1 MSWKTEMRAVV
12 MTISSLFRVS
22 VLTALVLCGALGFD
36 QAVPGIVFSEAVAQ
50 DKPKK
55 DTRETRRTPAL
66 RNKVYERLAEAQG
79 FAEAKDYASA
89 EAILNDM
96 ISEDG
101 KRALNSYELA
111 NVYNL
116 HAFLSYVNEDY
127 AQSLRYYGRV
137 IAQPDIP
144 LAMEINTR
152 FTVAQLYFVQEQWQQ
167 GIDALLTWF
176 DLNEKPNAG
185 AYVLLA
191 QGYYQVKDYNLAL
204 KNVETA
210 IGMHE
215 GEGKLPKEQWYNLA
229 RFLYFDREDFDSAL
243 DVLNT
248 LIIYYPKKQ
257 YWVQASHLYGEKK
270 DEPTQLALMEAAYE
284 QGFLD
289 RSSELVTMSYLYL
302 NAETPYY
309 AGAVMQKG
317 FADELVEDKSK
328 NFELAGS
335 AWAQAREVAKSIPMM
350 EKAAAKSEEGEL
362 YVRLGNVYLD
372 GDQFSKSA
380 DSIIKGLNKGG
391 VKRPDQARLALG
403 MAYFNLGDY
412 DEARKAFRAAG
423 KDGARRKEWQRSQE
437 MAKQWIAYVTSEEDR
452 QRELEKDLF

>member
-1 MSWKTEMRAVV
+1 MR
-12 MTISSLFRVS
+12 
-22 VLTALVLCGALGFD
+22 
-36 QAVPGIVFSEAVAQ
+36 EAVLRVRALCLTSFKAVAVSAMFLGGAVLLDPVTPGSLVSSANAQ
-50 DKPKK
+50 DDKAKQDK
-55 DTRETRRTPAL
+55 RETRRTPAL
-66 RNKVYERLAEAQG
+66 RNKVYERLAEAQVL
-79 FAEAKDYASA
+79 AEAKDYAGA
-89 EAILNDM
+89 AAILNDM
-96 ISEDG
+96 IAEDG

-116 HAFLSYVNEDY
+116 FAFLSYATEDY
-127 AQSLRYYGRV
+127 AQSLRYYEQV

-152 FTVAQLYFVQEQWQQ
+152 FTIAQLYFVQEKWQQ
-167 GIDALLTWF
+167 GIDALLVWF
-176 DLNEKPNAG
+176 ELNEKPNAG

-191 QGYYQVKDYNLAL
+191 QGYYQVKNFDLAL

-210 IGMHE
+210 IDMHE

-229 RFLYFDREDFDSAL
+229 RFLYFDKEDFDSAL

-270 DEPTQLALMEAAYE
+270 EEQKQLALMEAAYE

-302 NAETPYY
+302 NAEVPYF
-309 AGAVMQKG
+309 AASVIEKG
-317 FADELVEDKSK
+317 FDDELVDDKSK
-328 NFELAGS
+328 NYELAGS

-350 EKAAAKSEEGEL
+350 EKAAAKSDEGEL

-372 GDQFSKSA
+372 GDQFAKAA
-380 DSIIKGLNKGG
+380 DSVSKGLKKGG
-391 VKRPDQARLALG
+391 VKRPDQARLVLG
-403 MAYFNLGDY
+403 MAYFNLGEY
-412 DEARKAFRAAG
+412 NKARKAFRDAG
-423 KDGARRKEWQRSQE
+423 KDERSE
-437 MAKQWIAYVTSEEDR
+437 KYAKQWISYVTSEEER
-452 QRELEKDLF
+452 QRELEKDLM

>member
-1 MSWKTEMRAVV
+1 
-12 MTISSLFRVS
+12 MTMASLFRACALS
-22 VLTALVLCGALGFD
+22 VIAFCGAVALD
-36 QAVPGIVFSEAVAQ
+36 QAAPGVFLSEAVAQ
-50 DKPKK
+50 DQPKK

-66 RNKVYERLAEAQG
+66 RNKVYERLAEAQTL
-79 FAEAKDYASA
+79 AEAKDYAGAS
-89 EAILNDM
+89 AILNDM

-101 KRALNSYELA
+101 KQALNSYELA

-116 HAFLSYVNEDY
+116 HAFLSYANEDY
-127 AQSLRYYGRV
+127 SQSLRYYGQV

-152 FTVAQLYFVQEQWQQ
+152 FTIAQLYFVQEQWQQ
-167 GIDALLTWF
+167 GIDALLMWF
-176 DLNEKPNAG
+176 EMNEKPNAG
-185 AYVLLA
+185 SYVLLA
-191 QGYYQVKDYNLAL
+191 QGYYQVKRYDLAL
-204 KNVETA
+204 DNVETA
-210 IGMHE
+210 IAMHE

-229 RFLYFDREDFDSAL
+229 RFLYFDKEDFDSAL

-270 DEPTQLALMEAAYE
+270 DEPRQLALMEAAYE

-289 RSSELVTMSYLYL
+289 RSSELVTMAYLYL
-302 NAETPYY
+302 NAEVPYY
-309 AGAVMQKG
+309 AGSVIEKG
-317 FADELVEDKSK
+317 FSDELVEDKSK
-328 NFELAGS
+328 NYELAGS
-335 AWAQAREVAKSIPMM
+335 AWAQAQEVAKSIPMM

-372 GDQFSKSA
+372 GDQFQKSA

-391 VKRPDQARLALG
+391 IKRPDQARLALG

-412 DEARKAFRAAG
+412 NEARKAFRAAS
-423 KDGARRKEWQRSQE
+423 KESARQKEWERSKE
-437 MAKQWIAYVTSEEDR
+437 MAQQWIAYVTSEEDR

>member
-1 MSWKTEMRAVV
+1 LW
-12 MTISSLFRVS
+12 
-22 VLTALVLCGALGFD
+22 CGGIGPRSPGRFVIRGGRSG
-36 QAVPGIVFSEAVAQ
+36 QAQERYPR
-50 DKPKK
+50 DPP
-55 DTRETRRTPAL
+55 TPAL
-66 RNKVYERLAEAQG
+66 RNKVYERLAEAQTL
-79 FAEAKDYASA
+79 AEAKDYAGAS
-89 EAILNDM
+89 AILNDM

-116 HAFLSYVNEDY
+116 HAFLSYANEDY
-127 AQSLRYYGRV
+127 SQSLRYYEQV

-152 FTVAQLYFVQEQWQQ
+152 FTIAQLYFVQEKWQQ
-167 GIDALLTWF
+167 GIDALLMWF
-176 DLNEKPNAG
+176 EMNEKPNAG

-191 QGYYQVKDYNLAL
+191 QGYYQVKRYDLAL
-204 KNVETA
+204 DNVETA
-210 IGMHE
+210 IAMHE

-229 RFLYFDREDFDSAL
+229 RFLYFDKEDFDSAL

-270 DEPTQLALMEAAYE
+270 DEPRQLALMEAAYE

-289 RSSELVTMSYLYL
+289 RSSELVTMAYLYL
-302 NAETPYY
+302 NAEVPYY
-309 AGAVMQKG
+309 AGSVIEKG
-317 FADELVEDKSK
+317 FSDELVEDKSK
-328 NFELAGS
+328 NYELAGS
-335 AWAQAREVAKSIPMM
+335 AWAQAQEVAKSIPMM

-372 GDQFSKSA
+372 GDQFQKSA

-412 DEARKAFRAAG
+412 NEARKAFRAAS
-423 KDGARRKEWQRSQE
+423 KEGARRKEWERSKE
-437 MAKQWIAYVTSEEDR
+437 MAQQWIAYVTSEEDR

>member
-1 MSWKTEMRAVV
+1 
-12 MTISSLFRVS
+12 MTMSSLFRVS
-22 VLTALVLCGALGFD
+22 ALSVIALCGVVIMD
-36 QAVPGIVFSEAVAQ
+36 QAAPGVFLSEAVAQ

-66 RNKVYERLAEAQG
+66 RNKVYERLAEAQTL
-79 FAEAKDYASA
+79 AEAKDYVGAA
-89 EAILNDM
+89 AILNDM

-101 KRALNSYELA
+101 KKALNSYELA

-116 HAFLSYVNEDY
+116 HAFLSYANENY
-127 AQSLRYYGRV
+127 SQSLRYYGQV
-137 IAQPDIP
+137 VAQPDIP

-152 FTVAQLYFVQEQWQQ
+152 FTISQLYFVQEKWQQ
-167 GIDALLTWF
+167 GIDALLIWF
-176 DLNEKPNAG
+176 EMNEKPNAG

-191 QGYYQVKDYNLAL
+191 QGYYQVKRYDLAL
-204 KNVETA
+204 DNVETA
-210 IGMHE
+210 IAMHE
-215 GEGKLPKEQWYNLA
+215 VEGKLPKEQWYNLA
-229 RFLYFDREDFDSAL
+229 RFLYFDKEDFDSAL

-270 DEPTQLALMEAAYE
+270 DEPRQLALMEAAYE

-289 RSSELVTMSYLYL
+289 RSSELVTMAYLYL
-302 NAETPYY
+302 NAEVPYY
-309 AGAVMQKG
+309 AGAVIEKG
-317 FADELVEDKSK
+317 FSDELVEGKSK
-328 NFELAGS
+328 NYELAGS
-335 AWAQAREVAKSIPMM
+335 AWAQAQEVAKSIPMM

-372 GDQFSKSA
+372 GDQFQKSA
-380 DSIIKGLNKGG
+380 DSIIKGLNRGS

-423 KDGARRKEWQRSQE
+423 KEGARRKEWERSRE
-437 MAKQWIAYVTSEEDR
+437 MAQQWIAYVTSEENR

>member
-1 MSWKTEMRAVV
+1 

-270 DEPTQLALMEAAYE
+270 DETTQLALMEAAYE

-437 MAKQWIAYVTSEEDR
+437 MAQQWIAYVTSEEDR

>member
-1 MSWKTEMRAVV
+1 MRAVV

-22 VLTALVLCGALGFD
+22 ALTALALFGVLALD
-36 QAVPGIVFSEAVAQ
+36 HAAPGIVFSEAVAQ

-116 HAFLSYVNEDY
+116 HAFLSYVKEDY
-127 AQSLRYYGRV
+127 AQSLRYYGQV

-229 RFLYFDREDFDSAL
+229 RFLYFDKEDFDSAL

-302 NAETPYY
+302 NADTPYY

>member
-1 MSWKTEMRAVV
+1 
-12 MTISSLFRVS
+12 MTMASLFRVS
-22 VLTALVLCGALGFD
+22 ALSVIALCGAVALD
-36 QAVPGIVFSEAVAQ
+36 QAAPGIVLSEAVAQ

-66 RNKVYERLAEAQG
+66 RNKVYERLAEAQTL
-79 FAEAKDYASA
+79 AEAKDYAGAS
-89 EAILNDM
+89 AILNDM

-101 KRALNSYELA
+101 KQALNSYELA

-116 HAFLSYVNEDY
+116 HAFLSYANEDY
-127 AQSLRYYGRV
+127 PQSLRYYEQV

-152 FTVAQLYFVQEQWQQ
+152 FTIAQLYFVQEKWQQ
-167 GIDALLTWF
+167 GIDALLMWF
-176 DLNEKPNAG
+176 EMNEKPNAG

-191 QGYYQVKDYNLAL
+191 QGYYQVKRYDMAL
-204 KNVETA
+204 DNVETA
-210 IGMHE
+210 IAMHE

-229 RFLYFDREDFDSAL
+229 RFLYFDKEDFDSAL

-270 DEPTQLALMEAAYE
+270 DEPRQLALMEAAYE

-289 RSSELVTMSYLYL
+289 RSSELVTMAYLYL
-302 NAETPYY
+302 NAEAPYY
-309 AGAVMQKG
+309 AGSVIQKG

-328 NFELAGS
+328 NYELAGS

-372 GDQFSKSA
+372 GDQFQKSA

-437 MAKQWIAYVTSEEDR
+437 MAQQWIAYVTSEEDR

>member
-1 MSWKTEMRAVV
+1 MRRAV
-12 MTISSLFRVS
+12 ISMLSLCGEMCRTS
-22 VLTALVLCGALGFD
+22 ALAALLLCGAVALD
-36 QAVPGIVFSEAVAQ
+36 PVLPGDVISGAVAQ
-50 DKPKK
+50 DDKPKK
-55 DTRETRRTPAL
+55 DQRETRRTPAL
-66 RNKVYERLAEAQG
+66 RNKVYEKLAEAQTL
-79 FAEAKDYASA
+79 AEAKDYAGA
-89 EAILNDM
+89 AVILNDM
-96 ISEDG
+96 IAEDG

-116 HAFLSYVNEDY
+116 FAFLAYATEDY
-127 AQSLRYYGRV
+127 PQSLRYYEQV

-152 FTVAQLYFVQEQWQQ
+152 FTIAQLYFVQEKWQQ
-167 GIDALLTWF
+167 GIDAMLVWF

-191 QGYYQVKDYNLAL
+191 QGYYQVKKYELAL
-204 KNVETA
+204 ENVETA
-210 IGMHE
+210 ISMHE

-229 RFLYFDREDFDSAL
+229 RFLYFDKEDFDSAL

-270 DEPTQLALMEAAYE
+270 EEQKQLALMEAAYE

-289 RSSELVTMSYLYL
+289 RSSELVTMAYLYL
-302 NAETPYY
+302 NAEVPYY
-309 AGAVMQKG
+309 AGSVIEQG
-317 FADELVEDKSK
+317 FKDELVDDKSK
-328 NFELAGS
+328 NYELGGS

-350 EKAAAKSEEGEL
+350 EKAAAKSDEGEL

-372 GDQFSKSA
+372 GDQFAKAA
-380 DSIIKGLNKGG
+380 DSVNKGLKKGG
-391 VKRPDQARLALG
+391 VKRPDQARLVLG
-403 MAYFNLGDY
+403 MAYFNLGEY
-412 DEARKAFRAAG
+412 NKARKAFRDAG
-423 KDGARRKEWQRSQE
+423 KDDRSE
-437 MAKQWIAYVTSEEDR
+437 KYAKQWIAYVSSEEER

>member
-1 MSWKTEMRAVV
+1 
-12 MTISSLFRVS
+12 MTMASLFRVS
-22 VLTALVLCGALGFD
+22 ALSVIALCGAVAFD
-36 QAVPGIVFSEAVAQ
+36 HAAPGVLLSEAIAQ
-50 DKPKK
+50 DEPKK

-66 RNKVYERLAEAQG
+66 RNKVYERLAEAQTL
-79 FAEAKDYASA
+79 AEAKDYAGAS
-89 EAILNDM
+89 AILNDM

-101 KRALNSYELA
+101 KQALNSYELA

-116 HAFLSYVNEDY
+116 HAFLSYANEDY
-127 AQSLRYYGRV
+127 PQSLRYYEQV

-152 FTVAQLYFVQEQWQQ
+152 FTIAQLYFVQEKWQQ
-167 GIDALLTWF
+167 GIDALLMWF
-176 DLNEKPNAG
+176 EMNEKPNAG

-191 QGYYQVKDYNLAL
+191 QGYYQVKRYDMAL
-204 KNVETA
+204 DNVETA
-210 IGMHE
+210 IAMHE

-229 RFLYFDREDFDSAL
+229 RFLYFDKEDFDSAL

-270 DEPTQLALMEAAYE
+270 DEPRQLALMEAAYE

-289 RSSELVTMSYLYL
+289 RSSELVTMAYLYL
-302 NAETPYY
+302 NAEAPYY
-309 AGAVMQKG
+309 AGSVIQKG

-328 NFELAGS
+328 NYELAGS

-372 GDQFSKSA
+372 GDQFQKSA

-423 KDGARRKEWQRSQE
+423 KDGASRKEWQRSQE
-437 MAKQWIAYVTSEEDR
+437 MAQQWIAYVTSEEDR

>member
-1 MSWKTEMRAVV
+1 MRRAV
-12 MTISSLFRVS
+12 ISMLSLCG
-22 VLTALVLCGALGFD
+22 VLCRTSALAALLLSS
-36 QAVPGIVFSEAVAQ
+36 AVALDPVLPVDVISGAVAQ
-50 DKPKK
+50 DDKPKK
-55 DTRETRRTPAL
+55 DQRETRRTPAL
-66 RNKVYERLAEAQG
+66 RNKVYEKLAEAQTL
-79 FAEAKDYASA
+79 AEAKDYAGA
-89 EAILNDM
+89 AVILNDM
-96 ISEDG
+96 IAEDG

-116 HAFLSYVNEDY
+116 FAFLAYATEDY
-127 AQSLRYYGRV
+127 PQSLRYYEQV

-152 FTVAQLYFVQEQWQQ
+152 FTIAQLYFVQEKWQQ
-167 GIDALLTWF
+167 GIDAMLVWF

-191 QGYYQVKDYNLAL
+191 QGYYQVKKYDLAL
-204 KNVETA
+204 ENVETA
-210 IGMHE
+210 ISMHE

-229 RFLYFDREDFDSAL
+229 RFLYFDKEDFDSAL

-270 DEPTQLALMEAAYE
+270 EEQKQLALMEAAYE

-289 RSSELVTMSYLYL
+289 RSSELVTMAYLYL
-302 NAETPYY
+302 NAEVPYY
-309 AGAVMQKG
+309 AGSVIEQG
-317 FADELVEDKSK
+317 FKDELVDDKSK
-328 NFELAGS
+328 NYELGGS

-350 EKAAAKSEEGEL
+350 EKAAAKSDEGEL

-372 GDQFSKSA
+372 GDQFAKAA
-380 DSIIKGLNKGG
+380 DSVNKGLKKGG
-391 VKRPDQARLALG
+391 VKRPDQARLVLG
-403 MAYFNLGDY
+403 MAYFNLGEY
-412 DEARKAFRAAG
+412 NKARKAFRDAG
-423 KDGARRKEWQRSQE
+423 KDDRSE
-437 MAKQWIAYVTSEEDR
+437 KYAKQWIAYVSSEEER

>member
-1 MSWKTEMRAVV
+1 
-12 MTISSLFRVS
+12 MTMASLFRVS
-22 VLTALVLCGALGFD
+22 ALSVIALCGAVALD
-36 QAVPGIVFSEAVAQ
+36 QAAPGIVLSEAVAQ

-66 RNKVYERLAEAQG
+66 RNKVYERLAEAQTL
-79 FAEAKDYASA
+79 AEAKDYAGAS
-89 EAILNDM
+89 AILNDM

-101 KRALNSYELA
+101 KQALNSYELA

-116 HAFLSYVNEDY
+116 HAFLSYANEDY
-127 AQSLRYYGRV
+127 PQSLRYYEQV

-152 FTVAQLYFVQEQWQQ
+152 FTIAQLYFVQEKWQQ
-167 GIDALLTWF
+167 GIDALLMWF
-176 DLNEKPNAG
+176 EMNEKPNAG

-191 QGYYQVKDYNLAL
+191 QGYYQVKRYDMAL
-204 KNVETA
+204 DNVETA
-210 IGMHE
+210 IAMHE

-229 RFLYFDREDFDSAL
+229 RFLYFDKEDFDSAL

-270 DEPTQLALMEAAYE
+270 DEPRQLALMEAAYE

-289 RSSELVTMSYLYL
+289 RSSELVTMAYLYL
-302 NAETPYY
+302 NAEAPYY
-309 AGAVMQKG
+309 AGSVIQKG

-328 NFELAGS
+328 NYELAGS

-372 GDQFSKSA
+372 GDQFQKSA

-423 KDGARRKEWQRSQE
+423 KDGASRKEWQRSQE
-437 MAKQWIAYVTSEEDR
+437 MAQQWIAYVTSEEDR

>member
-1 MSWKTEMRAVV
+1 
-12 MTISSLFRVS
+12 MTMALLFRVS
-22 VLTALVLCGALGFD
+22 ALSVIALCGVVALD
-36 QAVPGIVFSEAVAQ
+36 HAAPGVLLSEAVAQ

-66 RNKVYERLAEAQG
+66 RNKVYERLAEAQTL
-79 FAEAKDYASA
+79 AEAKDYAGAS
-89 EAILNDM
+89 AILNDM

-116 HAFLSYVNEDY
+116 HAFLSYANEDY
-127 AQSLRYYGRV
+127 SQSLRYYEQV

-152 FTVAQLYFVQEQWQQ
+152 FTIAQLYFVQEKWQQ
-167 GIDALLTWF
+167 GIDALLMWF
-176 DLNEKPNAG
+176 EMNEKPNAG

-191 QGYYQVKDYNLAL
+191 QGYYQVKRYDLAL
-204 KNVETA
+204 DNVETA

-229 RFLYFDREDFDSAL
+229 RFLYFDKEDFDSAL

-270 DEPTQLALMEAAYE
+270 DEPRQLALMEAAYE

-289 RSSELVTMSYLYL
+289 RSSELVTMAYLYL
-302 NAETPYY
+302 NAEVPYY
-309 AGAVMQKG
+309 AGSVIEKG
-317 FADELVEDKSK
+317 FSDELVEDKSK
-328 NFELAGS
+328 NYELAGS
-335 AWAQAREVAKSIPMM
+335 AWAQAQEVAKSIPMM

-372 GDQFSKSA
+372 GDEFQKSA

-412 DEARKAFRAAG
+412 NEARKAFRAASKEG
-423 KDGARRKEWQRSQE
+423 SRRKEWERSKE
-437 MAKQWIAYVTSEEDR
+437 MAQQWIAYVTSEEDR

>member
-1 MSWKTEMRAVV
+1 

-127 AQSLRYYGRV
+127 AQSLRYYGQV

-204 KNVETA
+204 KNVDTA

-380 DSIIKGLNKGG
+380 NSIIKGLNKGG

-437 MAKQWIAYVTSEEDR
+437 MAQQWIAYVTSEEDR

>member
-1 MSWKTEMRAVV
+1 
-12 MTISSLFRVS
+12 MTMASLFRVAALS
-22 VLTALVLCGALGFD
+22 VIALCGAVALD
-36 QAVPGIVFSEAVAQ
+36 QAAPGVLLSEAVAQ

-66 RNKVYERLAEAQG
+66 RNKVYERLAEAQTL
-79 FAEAKDYASA
+79 AEAKDYAGAS
-89 EAILNDM
+89 AILNDM

-101 KRALNSYELA
+101 KQALNSYELA

-116 HAFLSYVNEDY
+116 HAFLSYANEDY
-127 AQSLRYYGRV
+127 PQSLRYYEQV

-152 FTVAQLYFVQEQWQQ
+152 FTIAQLYFVQEKWQQ
-167 GIDALLTWF
+167 GIDALLMWF
-176 DLNEKPNAG
+176 EMNEKPNAG

-191 QGYYQVKDYNLAL
+191 QGYYQVKRYDLAL
-204 KNVETA
+204 DNVETA

-229 RFLYFDREDFDSAL
+229 RFLYFDKEDFDSAL

-270 DEPTQLALMEAAYE
+270 DEPRQLALMEAAYE

-289 RSSELVTMSYLYL
+289 RSSELVTMAYLYL
-302 NAETPYY
+302 NAEAPYY
-309 AGAVMQKG
+309 AGSVIQKG

-328 NFELAGS
+328 NYELAGS

-372 GDQFSKSA
+372 GDQFQKCA

-403 MAYFNLGDY
+403 MAYFN
-412 DEARKAFRAAG
+412 
-423 KDGARRKEWQRSQE
+423 
-437 MAKQWIAYVTSEEDR
+437 
-452 QRELEKDLF
+452 

>member
-1 MSWKTEMRAVV
+1 
-12 MTISSLFRVS
+12 MTISSLLRVP

-116 HAFLSYVNEDY
+116 HAFLSYVKEDY
-127 AQSLRYYGRV
+127 AQSLRYYGQV

-152 FTVAQLYFVQEQWQQ
+152 FTVAQLYFVQEKWQQ

-229 RFLYFDREDFDSAL
+229 RFLYFDKEDFDSAL
-243 DVLNT
+243 GVLNT
-248 LIIYYPKKQ
+248 LITYYPKKQ

-380 DSIIKGLNKGG
+380 NSIIKGLNKGG

-437 MAKQWIAYVTSEEDR
+437 MAQQWIAYVTSEEDR

>member
-1 MSWKTEMRAVV
+1 

-22 VLTALVLCGALGFD
+22 ALTALALFGVLALD
-36 QAVPGIVFSEAVAQ
+36 HAAPGIVFSEAVAQ

-127 AQSLRYYGRV
+127 AQSLRYYGQV

-229 RFLYFDREDFDSAL
+229 RFLYFDKEDFDSAL

-302 NAETPYY
+302 NADTPYY

>member
-1 MSWKTEMRAVV
+1 

-127 AQSLRYYGRV
+127 AQSLRYYGQV

-229 RFLYFDREDFDSAL
+229 RFLYFDKEDFDSAL

-270 DEPTQLALMEAAYE
+270 DEPTQLALMAAAYE

>member
-1 MSWKTEMRAVV
+1 
-12 MTISSLFRVS
+12 MTMASLFRACALS
-22 VLTALVLCGALGFD
+22 VIALCGAVALD
-36 QAVPGIVFSEAVAQ
+36 QAAPGVFLSEAVAQ

-66 RNKVYERLAEAQG
+66 RNKVYERLAEAQTL
-79 FAEAKDYASA
+79 AEAKDYAGAS
-89 EAILNDM
+89 AILNDM

-101 KRALNSYELA
+101 KQALNSYELA

-116 HAFLSYVNEDY
+116 HAFLSYANEDY
-127 AQSLRYYGRV
+127 SQSLRYYGQV

-152 FTVAQLYFVQEQWQQ
+152 FTIAQLYFVQEQWQQ
-167 GIDALLTWF
+167 GIDALLMWF
-176 DLNEKPNAG
+176 EMNEKPNAG
-185 AYVLLA
+185 SYVLLA
-191 QGYYQVKDYNLAL
+191 QGYYQVKRYDLAL
-204 KNVETA
+204 DNVETA
-210 IGMHE
+210 IAMHE

-229 RFLYFDREDFDSAL
+229 RFLYFDKEDFDSAL

-270 DEPTQLALMEAAYE
+270 DEPRQLALMEAAYE

-289 RSSELVTMSYLYL
+289 RSSELVTMAYLYL
-302 NAETPYY
+302 NAEVPYY
-309 AGAVMQKG
+309 AGSVIEKG
-317 FADELVEDKSK
+317 FSDELVEDKSK
-328 NFELAGS
+328 NYELAGS
-335 AWAQAREVAKSIPMM
+335 AWAQAQEVAKSIPMM

-372 GDQFSKSA
+372 GDQFQKSA

-391 VKRPDQARLALG
+391 IKRPDQARLALG

-412 DEARKAFRAAG
+412 NEARKAFRAAS
-423 KDGARRKEWQRSQE
+423 KESARQKEWERSKE
-437 MAKQWIAYVTSEEDR
+437 MAQQWIAYVTSEEER
-452 QRELEKDLF
+452 QRELAKDLF

>member
-1 MSWKTEMRAVV
+1 
-12 MTISSLFRVS
+12 MTMASLFRVS
-22 VLTALVLCGALGFD
+22 ALSVIALCGAVALD
-36 QAVPGIVFSEAVAQ
+36 QAAPGIVLSEAVAQ

-66 RNKVYERLAEAQG
+66 RNKVYERLAEAQTL
-79 FAEAKDYASA
+79 AEAKDYAGAS
-89 EAILNDM
+89 AILNDM

-101 KRALNSYELA
+101 KQALNSYELA

-116 HAFLSYVNEDY
+116 HAFLSYANEDY
-127 AQSLRYYGRV
+127 PQSLRYYEQV

-152 FTVAQLYFVQEQWQQ
+152 FTIAQLYFVQEKWQQ
-167 GIDALLTWF
+167 GIDALLMWF
-176 DLNEKPNAG
+176 EMNEKPNAG

-191 QGYYQVKDYNLAL
+191 QGYYQVKRYDMAL
-204 KNVETA
+204 DNVETA
-210 IGMHE
+210 IAMHE

-229 RFLYFDREDFDSAL
+229 RFLYFDKEDFDSAL

-270 DEPTQLALMEAAYE
+270 DEPRQLALMEAAYE

-289 RSSELVTMSYLYL
+289 RSSELVTMAYLYL
-302 NAETPYY
+302 NAEAPYY
-309 AGAVMQKG
+309 AGSVIQKG

-328 NFELAGS
+328 NYELAGS

-372 GDQFSKSA
+372 GDQFQKSA

-423 KDGARRKEWQRSQE
+423 KDGASRKEWQRSQQ
-437 MAKQWIAYVTSEEDR
+437 MAQQWIAYVTSEEDR
-452 QRELEKDLF
+452 QRALETDLF

>member
-1 MSWKTEMRAVV
+1 
-12 MTISSLFRVS
+12 MTMASLFRVS
-22 VLTALVLCGALGFD
+22 ALSVIALCGAVALD
-36 QAVPGIVFSEAVAQ
+36 QAAPGVVLSEAVAQ

-66 RNKVYERLAEAQG
+66 RNKVYERLAEAQTL
-79 FAEAKDYASA
+79 AEAKDYAGAS
-89 EAILNDM
+89 AILNDM

-101 KRALNSYELA
+101 KQALNSYELA

-116 HAFLSYVNEDY
+116 HAFLSYANEDY
-127 AQSLRYYGRV
+127 PQSLRYYEQV

-152 FTVAQLYFVQEQWQQ
+152 FTIAQLYFVQEKWQQ
-167 GIDALLTWF
+167 GIDALLMWF
-176 DLNEKPNAG
+176 EMNEKPNAG

-191 QGYYQVKDYNLAL
+191 QGYYQVKRYDLAL
-204 KNVETA
+204 DNVETA
-210 IGMHE
+210 IAMHE

-229 RFLYFDREDFDSAL
+229 RFLYFDKEDFDSAL

-270 DEPTQLALMEAAYE
+270 DEPRQLALMEAAYE

-289 RSSELVTMSYLYL
+289 RSSELVTMAYLYL
-302 NAETPYY
+302 NAEAPYY
-309 AGAVMQKG
+309 AGSVIQKG

-328 NFELAGS
+328 NYELAGS

-372 GDQFSKSA
+372 GDQFQKSA

-437 MAKQWIAYVTSEEDR
+437 MAQQWIAYVTSEEDR